1 MSNLLTKFEDHL
13 EVIYDAIEGVSD
25 LRDDRKLYKKLHKF
39 YKSEGVIFT
48 GDTNHDY
55 NLVLTYIQEDL
66 YINGLS

>member
-1 MSNLLTKFEDHL
+1 MSNLFRKFEDHL
-13 EVIYDAIEGVSD
+13 EDIYDAIDGHID
-25 LRDDRKLYKKLHKF
+25 LRSDMKLYKKLHKY

-66 YINGLS
+66 YSNGLS